1 MKIREYLTDEKF
13 LQDVKFTGETSKDHG
28 HFHEYKV
35 DQMGDGKTIETS
47 LKNVSGKHTHII
59 KNWKVRLEQ
68 DHIHKINAKKAKL
81 SEAIVVGTGD
91 IAGDDDA
98 PTGNILMGRKYRKET
113 FQGWAG
119 PYRRSIPEDDWTWDE
134 WEYAKGMELKD
145 NYHATLDKLRD
156 GYQDK
161 LWRHMKKKGKAA
173 DAPLGFDYEALTAG
187 TEESAPD
194 YVLAVTS
201 KGEPRELQKK
211 NLPDVVF
218 KISKVLGQE
227 AQTEDPGVED

>member
-1 MKIREYLTDEKF
+1 MKLQKYLTDEKF
-13 LQDVKFTGETSKDHG
+13 LQDVELTGETSKDMG
-28 HFHEYKV
+28 HTHQYKV
-35 DQMGDGKTIETS
+35 DQKGDGKTTS
-47 LKNVSGKHTHII
+47 GDHVHKIKH
-59 KNWKVRLEQ
+59 WKVRMGDLGEFQ
-68 DHIHKINAKKAKL
+68 HIHKVNIKKAKL
-81 SEAIVVGTGD
+81 TEATVVGLGD

-156 GYQDK
+156 GYQGK

-173 DAPLGFDYEALTAG
+173 DAPLGLDYEKLTAG

-201 KGEPRELQKK
+201 KGEPRELAKK

-218 KISKVLGQE
+218 KISNILGQE
-227 AQTEDPGVED
+227 TETKDPGVEE

>member
-1 MKIREYLTDEKF
+1 MKLKKYL
-13 LQDVKFTGETSKDHG
+13 
-28 HFHEYKV
+28 
-35 DQMGDGKTIETS
+35 
-47 LKNVSGKHTHII
+47 N
-59 KNWKVRLEQ
+59 
-68 DHIHKINAKKAKL
+68 
-81 SEAIVVGTGD
+81 EAIIVGKGD

-134 WEYAKGMELKD
+134 FEHAKGMEVKD

-161 LWRHMKKKGKAA
+161 IWRHTKKKGKAA
-173 DAPLGFDYEALTAG
+173 DSPLGLDYEDLTSG
-187 TEESAPD
+187 EEESAPA

-201 KGEPRELQKK
+201 KGESRELQKK
-211 NLPDVVF
+211 NLPDIVF
-218 KISKVLGQE
+218 KINYMLGQE
-227 AQTEDPGVED
+227 TQTEDPGVEE